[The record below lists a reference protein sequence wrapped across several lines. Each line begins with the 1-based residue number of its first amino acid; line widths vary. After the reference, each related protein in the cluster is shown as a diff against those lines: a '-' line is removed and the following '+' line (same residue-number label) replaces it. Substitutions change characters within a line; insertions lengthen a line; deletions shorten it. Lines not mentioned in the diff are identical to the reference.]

1 MYSTIFSINT
11 HIHTHTQTHTHTHI
25 FIIGSVHAPGV
36 YVAEPLISILD
47 LVKLIKSILSS

>member
-11 HIHTHTQTHTHTHI
+11 HTYTHTHTYI